1 MPGWSIGSNEDIRFC
16 PYYHAQPGPVL
27 QRLSFIPGRI
37 VVSDIKWTKTY
48 EVKVDTRVF
57 RIFITQHEG
66 HGYQASCLWYEKPRV
81 LKTPGQSGV
90 TQFHLE
96 QRHSLSE
103 DAVLSDLM
111 LWVNSK
117 FAHDA
122 ELTPVQA

>member
-1 MPGWSIGSNEDIRFC
+1 MPGWPSGSNEDIRFC